1 MISIFN
7 FSINL
12 LIVVCLFIY
21 FIFTTIDFNLKNI
34 EYFLILIIVINLFN
48 KIYIWS
54 NFRVF
59 IKKDLNKIFKKIL
72 FNDSFAKLSIV
83 ILSTV
88 IPIYMLMQKDILV
101 IDILIEKASF
111 LLVSFFALIGFYLEF
126 YIKEAQKLHLIC
138 QILLG
143 TCLLLYKVWLFYL
156 VAL

>member
-34 EYFLILIIVINLFN
+34 EYFLILLIVINSFN

-59 IKKDLNKIFKKIL
+59 IKKNLNKIFKDIL
-72 FNDSFAKLSIV
+72 FNDSFAKLSII

-88 IPIYMLMQKDILV
+88 IPIYMLLQKDILV
-101 IDILIEKASF
+101 INILIEKVSF

-126 YIKEAQKLHLIC
+126 YILEVTKIDD
-138 QILLG
+138 
-143 TCLLLYKVWLFYL
+143 
-156 VAL
+156 

>member
-21 FIFTTIDFNLKNI
+21 FIFTTIGFNLENV
-34 EYFLILIIVINLFN
+34 EYFLILIIAINSFN

-59 IKKDLNKIFKKIL
+59 IKKDLNKIFKDIL

-111 LLVSFFALIGFYLEF
+111 LLVSIFALIGFYLEF
-126 YIKEAQKLHLIC
+126 YILEVTKIDD
-138 QILLG
+138 
-143 TCLLLYKVWLFYL
+143 
-156 VAL
+156 

>member
-21 FIFTTIDFNLKNI
+21 FIFTTVDINLKNI
-34 EYFLILIIVINLFN
+34 EYFLILIIVINSFN

-59 IKKDLNKIFKKIL
+59 IKKDLNKIFTDIL
-72 FNDSFAKLSIV
+72 FNDLFVKLSII
-83 ILSTV
+83 ILSTI

-101 IDILIEKASF
+101 VDILIEKASF
-111 LLVSFFALIGFYLEF
+111 LLVSIFALIGFYLEF
-126 YIKEAQKLHLIC
+126 YILEVTKIDD
-138 QILLG
+138 
-143 TCLLLYKVWLFYL
+143 
-156 VAL
+156 

>member
-12 LIVVCLFIY
+12 LIVVCLFVY
-21 FIFTTIDFNLKNI
+21 FIFTTIGFNLENI
-34 EYFLILIIVINLFN
+34 EYFLILIIVINSFS

-59 IKKDLNKIFKKIL
+59 IKKDLNKIFTDIL
-72 FNDSFAKLSIV
+72 FNVSFAKLSII

-111 LLVSFFALIGFYLEF
+111 LLVSIFALIGFYLEF
-126 YIKEAQKLHLIC
+126 YILEVTKIDD
-138 QILLG
+138 
-143 TCLLLYKVWLFYL
+143 
-156 VAL
+156 

>member
-34 EYFLILIIVINLFN
+34 EYFLILIIIINSFN

-59 IKKDLNKIFKKIL
+59 IKKDLNKIFKDIL
-72 FNDSFAKLSIV
+72 FNDSFAKLSII

-101 IDILIEKASF
+101 VDILIEKASF
-111 LLVSFFALIGFYLEF
+111 LLVSIFALIGFYLEF
-126 YIKEAQKLHLIC
+126 YILEVTKIDD
-138 QILLG
+138 
-143 TCLLLYKVWLFYL
+143 
-156 VAL
+156 

>member
-34 EYFLILIIVINLFN
+34 EYFLILLIVINSFN

-59 IKKDLNKIFKKIL
+59 IKKNLYKIFKDIL

-88 IPIYMLMQKDILV
+88 IPIYMLLQKDILV
-101 IDILIEKASF
+101 INILIEKVSF
-111 LLVSFFALIGFYLEF
+111 LLVSFFALIGFCLEF
-126 YIKEAQKLHLIC
+126 YILEVTKIDD
-138 QILLG
+138 
-143 TCLLLYKVWLFYL
+143 
-156 VAL
+156 

>member
-34 EYFLILIIVINLFN
+34 EYFLIVLIVINSFN

-59 IKKDLNKIFKKIL
+59 IKKNLNKIFKDIL
-72 FNDSFAKLSIV
+72 FNDSFAKLSII

-101 IDILIEKASF
+101 VDILIEKASF
-111 LLVSFFALIGFYLEF
+111 LLVSIFALIGFYLEF
-126 YIKEAQKLHLIC
+126 YILEVTKIDD
-138 QILLG
+138 
-143 TCLLLYKVWLFYL
+143 
-156 VAL
+156 

>member
-7 FSINL
+7 FIINL
-12 LIVVCLFIY
+12 LIVVFLFIY

-34 EYFLILIIVINLFN
+34 EYFLILLIVINSFN

-59 IKKDLNKIFKKIL
+59 IKKDLNKIFKDIL
-72 FNDSFAKLSIV
+72 FNDSFTKLSII
-83 ILSTV
+83 ILSTI

-101 IDILIEKASF
+101 VDILIEKASF

-126 YIKEAQKLHLIC
+126 YILEVTKIDD
-138 QILLG
+138 
-143 TCLLLYKVWLFYL
+143 
-156 VAL
+156 

>member
-34 EYFLILIIVINLFN
+34 EYFLILLIVINSFN

-54 NFRVF
+54 NFRVL
-59 IKKDLNKIFKKIL
+59 IKKDLNKIFKDIL
-72 FNDSFAKLSIV
+72 FNDSFAKLSII

-88 IPIYMLMQKDILV
+88 IPIYMLLQKDILV
-101 IDILIEKASF
+101 INILIEKVSF

-126 YIKEAQKLHLIC
+126 YILEVTKIDD
-138 QILLG
+138 
-143 TCLLLYKVWLFYL
+143 
-156 VAL
+156 

>member
-34 EYFLILIIVINLFN
+34 EYFLILIIVINSFN
-48 KIYIWS
+48 KIYVWS

-59 IKKDLNKIFKKIL
+59 IKKDLNKIFKDIL
-72 FNDSFAKLSIV
+72 FNDLFAKLSII

-101 IDILIEKASF
+101 VDILIEKASF
-111 LLVSFFALIGFYLEF
+111 LLVSIFALIGFYLEF
-126 YIKEAQKLHLIC
+126 YILEVTKIDD
-138 QILLG
+138 
-143 TCLLLYKVWLFYL
+143 
-156 VAL
+156 

>member
-21 FIFTTIDFNLKNI
+21 FIFTTIGFNLENI
-34 EYFLILIIVINLFN
+34 EYFLILIIVINSFN

-59 IKKDLNKIFKKIL
+59 IKKDLNKIFKDIL

-88 IPIYMLMQKDILV
+88 IPIYMLMQKDMLQ
-101 IDILIEKASF
+101 KKR
-111 LLVSFFALIGFYLEF
+111 AL
-126 YIKEAQKLHLIC
+126 K
-138 QILLG
+138 LLG
-143 TCLLLYKVWLFYL
+143 IWHM
-156 VAL
+156 ALHSLAPELSKLN

>member
-7 FSINL
+7 FATNL
-12 LIVVCLFIY
+12 LIVVCIFIY

-34 EYFLILIIVINLFN
+34 EYLLILIIVINLFN

-59 IKKDLNKIFKKIL
+59 IKKDLNKIFTDIL
-72 FNDSFAKLSIV
+72 FNDSFAKLSVI

-88 IPIYMLMQKDILV
+88 MPIYMLLQKDILV

-111 LLVSFFALIGFYLEF
+111 FLVSIFALIGFYLEF
-126 YIKEAQKLHLIC
+126 YILEVTKIDD
-138 QILLG
+138 
-143 TCLLLYKVWLFYL
+143 
-156 VAL
+156 

>member
-12 LIVVCLFIY
+12 LIIVCLFIY

-34 EYFLILIIVINLFN
+34 EYFLILIIVINSFN

-59 IKKDLNKIFKKIL
+59 IKKDLNKIFKDIL
-72 FNDSFAKLSIV
+72 FNDSFAKLSI
-83 ILSTV
+83 IFLSTV

-101 IDILIEKASF
+101 VDILIEKASF
-111 LLVSFFALIGFYLEF
+111 LLVSIFALIGFYLEF
-126 YIKEAQKLHLIC
+126 YIL
-138 QILLG
+138 
-143 TCLLLYKVWLFYL
+143 KV
-156 VAL
+156 AKIDD

>member
-12 LIVVCLFIY
+12 LIIVCLFIY

-34 EYFLILIIVINLFN
+34 EYFLILIIVINSFN

-59 IKKDLNKIFKKIL
+59 IKKDLNKIFKDIL
-72 FNDSFAKLSIV
+72 FNDSFAKLSII

-88 IPIYMLMQKDILV
+88 IPIYMLIQKDILV
-101 IDILIEKASF
+101 VDILIEKASF
-111 LLVSFFALIGFYLEF
+111 LLVSIFALIGFYLEF
-126 YIKEAQKLHLIC
+126 YILEVIKIDD
-138 QILLG
+138 
-143 TCLLLYKVWLFYL
+143 
-156 VAL
+156 

>member
-12 LIVVCLFIY
+12 LVVVCLFIY

-54 NFRVF
+54 IFRVF
-59 IKKDLNKIFKKIL
+59 IKKDLNKIFKDIL

-101 IDILIEKASF
+101 VDILIEKASF
-111 LLVSFFALIGFYLEF
+111 LLVSIFALIGFYLEF
-126 YIKEAQKLHLIC
+126 YILEVTK
-138 QILLG
+138 
-143 TCLLLYKVWLFYL
+143 
-156 VAL
+156 

>member
-34 EYFLILIIVINLFN
+34 EYFLILIIVINSFN

-59 IKKDLNKIFKKIL
+59 IKKNLNKIFKDIL
-72 FNDSFAKLSIV
+72 FNDSFAKLSII

-101 IDILIEKASF
+101 VDILIEKASF
-111 LLVSFFALIGFYLEF
+111 LLVSIFALIGFYLEF
-126 YIKEAQKLHLIC
+126 YILEVTKIDD
-138 QILLG
+138 
-143 TCLLLYKVWLFYL
+143 
-156 VAL
+156 

>member
-7 FSINL
+7 FTINL

-34 EYFLILIIVINLFN
+34 EYFLILIIVINSFN

-59 IKKDLNKIFKKIL
+59 IKKDLNKIFKDIL
-72 FNDSFAKLSIV
+72 FNDSFAKLSII

-101 IDILIEKASF
+101 VDILIEKASF
-111 LLVSFFALIGFYLEF
+111 LLVSIFALIGFYLEF
-126 YIKEAQKLHLIC
+126 YILEVTKIDD
-138 QILLG
+138 
-143 TCLLLYKVWLFYL
+143 
-156 VAL
+156 

>member
-34 EYFLILIIVINLFN
+34 EYVLILMIVINSFN

-59 IKKDLNKIFKKIL
+59 IKKDLNKIFKDII
-72 FNDSFAKLSIV
+72 FNESFAKLSVI

-88 IPIYMLMQKDILV
+88 VPIYMLMQKDILV
-101 IDILIEKASF
+101 VDILIEKASF
-111 LLVSFFALIGFYLEF
+111 LLVSIFALIGFYLEF
-126 YIKEAQKLHLIC
+126 YILEVTKIDD
-138 QILLG
+138 
-143 TCLLLYKVWLFYL
+143 
-156 VAL
+156 

>member
-21 FIFTTIDFNLKNI
+21 FIFTTIGFNLENI
-34 EYFLILIIVINLFN
+34 EYFLILIIVINSFN

-54 NFRVF
+54 NFKVF
-59 IKKDLNKIFKKIL
+59 IKKDLNKIFTDIL
-72 FNDSFAKLSIV
+72 FNVSFAKLSII

-101 IDILIEKASF
+101 VDILIEKASF
-111 LLVSFFALIGFYLEF
+111 LLVSIFALIGFYLEF
-126 YIKEAQKLHLIC
+126 YILEVTKIDD
-138 QILLG
+138 
-143 TCLLLYKVWLFYL
+143 
-156 VAL
+156 

>member
-21 FIFTTIDFNLKNI
+21 FIFTTVDINLKNI
-34 EYFLILIIVINLFN
+34 EYFLILIIVINSFN

-59 IKKDLNKIFKKIL
+59 IKKDLNKIFKDIL
-72 FNDSFAKLSIV
+72 FNVSFAKLSIV

-111 LLVSFFALIGFYLEF
+111 LLVSIFALIGFYLEF
-126 YIKEAQKLHLIC
+126 YILEVTKIDD
-138 QILLG
+138 
-143 TCLLLYKVWLFYL
+143 
-156 VAL
+156 

>member
-34 EYFLILIIVINLFN
+34 EYFLILIIVINSFN

-59 IKKDLNKIFKKIL
+59 IKKDLNKIFKDIL
-72 FNDSFAKLSIV
+72 FNDSFAKLSII

-101 IDILIEKASF
+101 VDILIEKSSF
-111 LLVSFFALIGFYLEF
+111 LLVSIFALIGFYLEF
-126 YIKEAQKLHLIC
+126 YILEVTKIDD
-138 QILLG
+138 
-143 TCLLLYKVWLFYL
+143 
-156 VAL
+156 

>member
-12 LIVVCLFIY
+12 LIVVFLFIY

-34 EYFLILIIVINLFN
+34 EYLLILIIVINSFN

-59 IKKDLNKIFKKIL
+59 IKKDLNKIFTDIL
-72 FNDSFAKLSIV
+72 FNDSFAKLSII

-101 IDILIEKASF
+101 VDILIEKASF
-111 LLVSFFALIGFYLEF
+111 LLVSIFALIGFYLEF
-126 YIKEAQKLHLIC
+126 YILEVTKKDD
-138 QILLG
+138 
-143 TCLLLYKVWLFYL
+143 
-156 VAL
+156 

>member
-7 FSINL
+7 FSVNF

-21 FIFTTIDFNLKNI
+21 FIFTTIEINIKNI

-48 KIYIWS
+48 KIYIWL

-59 IKKDLNKIFKKIL
+59 IKKDLKKIFKEIL
-72 FNDSFAKLSIV
+72 FNVSFAKLCII

-101 IDILIEKASF
+101 VDILIEKASF
-111 LLVSFFALIGFYLEF
+111 LLVSIFALIGFYLEF
-126 YIKEAQKLHLIC
+126 YILEVTKIDD
-138 QILLG
+138 
-143 TCLLLYKVWLFYL
+143 
-156 VAL
+156 

>member
-34 EYFLILIIVINLFN
+34 EYFLILIIVINSFN

-59 IKKDLNKIFKKIL
+59 VKKDLNKIFKDIL
-72 FNDSFAKLSIV
+72 FNDSFAKLSII

-101 IDILIEKASF
+101 VDILIEKSSF
-111 LLVSFFALIGFYLEF
+111 LLVSIFALIGFYLEF
-126 YIKEAQKLHLIC
+126 YILEVTKIDD
-138 QILLG
+138 
-143 TCLLLYKVWLFYL
+143 
-156 VAL
+156 

>member
-34 EYFLILIIVINLFN
+34 EYFLILIIVINSFN

-59 IKKDLNKIFKKIL
+59 IKKDLNKIFTDIL
-72 FNDSFAKLSIV
+72 FNDSFAKLCII
-83 ILSTV
+83 ILSSV

-101 IDILIEKASF
+101 VDILIEKASF
-111 LLVSFFALIGFYLEF
+111 LLVSIFALIGFYLEF
-126 YIKEAQKLHLIC
+126 YIL
-138 QILLG
+138 
-143 TCLLLYKVWLFYL
+143 KVTKIDD
-156 VAL
+156 

>member
-7 FSINL
+7 FLINL

-21 FIFTTIDFNLKNI
+21 FIFTTVDINLKNI
-34 EYFLILIIVINLFN
+34 EYFLILIIVINSFN

-59 IKKDLNKIFKKIL
+59 IKKDLNKIFKGIL
-72 FNDSFAKLSIV
+72 FNDSFAKLSII

-101 IDILIEKASF
+101 VDILIEKVSF
-111 LLVSFFALIGFYLEF
+111 LLVSIFALIGFYLEF
-126 YIKEAQKLHLIC
+126 YILEVTKIDD
-138 QILLG
+138 
-143 TCLLLYKVWLFYL
+143 
-156 VAL
+156 

>member
-7 FSINL
+7 FTINL

-34 EYFLILIIVINLFN
+34 EYFLILLIVINSFN

-59 IKKDLNKIFKKIL
+59 IKKNLYKIFKDIL

-101 IDILIEKASF
+101 VDILIEKASF
-111 LLVSFFALIGFYLEF
+111 LLVSIFALIGFYLEF
-126 YIKEAQKLHLIC
+126 YILEVTKIDD
-138 QILLG
+138 
-143 TCLLLYKVWLFYL
+143 
-156 VAL
+156 

>member
-34 EYFLILIIVINLFN
+34 EYFLILIIVINSFN

-59 IKKDLNKIFKKIL
+59 IKKDLNKIFKDIL
-72 FNDSFAKLSIV
+72 FNDSFAKLSII

-88 IPIYMLMQKDILV
+88 IPIYMIMQKDILV
-101 IDILIEKASF
+101 VDILIEKASF
-111 LLVSFFALIGFYLEF
+111 LLVSIFALIGFYLEF
-126 YIKEAQKLHLIC
+126 YILEVTKIDD
-138 QILLG
+138 
-143 TCLLLYKVWLFYL
+143 
-156 VAL
+156 

>member
-7 FSINL
+7 FTINL

-34 EYFLILIIVINLFN
+34 EYFLILIIVINSFN

-59 IKKDLNKIFKKIL
+59 IKKDLNKIFTDIL
-72 FNDSFAKLSIV
+72 FNDSFAKLSI
-83 ILSTV
+83 IISSTV

-101 IDILIEKASF
+101 VDILIEKASF
-111 LLVSFFALIGFYLEF
+111 LLVSIFALIGFYLEF
-126 YIKEAQKLHLIC
+126 YILEVTKIDD
-138 QILLG
+138 
-143 TCLLLYKVWLFYL
+143 
-156 VAL
+156 

>member
-12 LIVVCLFIY
+12 LIIVCLFIY

-34 EYFLILIIVINLFN
+34 EYFLILIIVINSFN

-59 IKKDLNKIFKKIL
+59 IKKDLNKIFKDIL
-72 FNDSFAKLSIV
+72 FNDSFAKLSII

-101 IDILIEKASF
+101 VDILIEKASF
-111 LLVSFFALIGFYLEF
+111 LLVSIFALIGFYLEF
-126 YIKEAQKLHLIC
+126 YILEVTKIDD
-138 QILLG
+138 
-143 TCLLLYKVWLFYL
+143 
-156 VAL
+156 

>member
-21 FIFTTIDFNLKNI
+21 FIFTTIEFNLKNI
-34 EYFLILIIVINLFN
+34 EYFLILLIVINSFN

-59 IKKDLNKIFKKIL
+59 IKKDLNKIFKNIL
-72 FNDSFAKLSIV
+72 FNDSFAKLSII

-101 IDILIEKASF
+101 VDILIEKASF

-126 YIKEAQKLHLIC
+126 YILEVTKIDD
-138 QILLG
+138 
-143 TCLLLYKVWLFYL
+143 
-156 VAL
+156 

>member
-12 LIVVCLFIY
+12 LILVFLFKY

-34 EYFLILIIVINLFN
+34 EYFLILIIVINSFN

-59 IKKDLNKIFKKIL
+59 IKKDLNKIFKDIL
-72 FNDSFAKLSIV
+72 LNDSFAKLSIV

-111 LLVSFFALIGFYLEF
+111 LLVSIFALIGFYLEF
-126 YIKEAQKLHLIC
+126 YILEVTKIDD
-138 QILLG
+138 
-143 TCLLLYKVWLFYL
+143 
-156 VAL
+156 

>member
-34 EYFLILIIVINLFN
+34 EYFLILIIVINSFN

-59 IKKDLNKIFKKIL
+59 IKKDLNKIFKDIL
-72 FNDSFAKLSIV
+72 FNDSFAKLTIV

-101 IDILIEKASF
+101 VDILIEKASF
-111 LLVSFFALIGFYLEF
+111 LLVSVFALIGFYLEF
-126 YIKEAQKLHLIC
+126 YILE
-138 QILLG
+138 
-143 TCLLLYKVWLFYL
+143 
-156 VAL
+156 VAKIDG